1 MLRKSLLF
9 IIPLHCFNNLLFI
22 NLALL
27 VDVPGAGGVAVVS
40 SSSEVVAGRHSL
52 IRSEDSTH
60 RGASQAA
67 AASSSSSSSSG
78 GTDKEEPSEAS
89 EASSTASTS
98 SFVGRIPAQ
107 LLLTAKESK
116 LEALPAAVQRN
127 VKATLARS
135 PGLRLRWLGDSDCES
150 YIETHYDHEL
160 AQYFKNER
168 RGSFR
173 GDICRACVLAREG
186 GFYLDLDVELNV
198 NLPSLVDEK
207 TTFVS
212 AFTEDN
218 AILNAIMATTANN
231 PVLLETLGEI
241 RAWYNGTASHS
252 DQSTSDG
259 WMGPVTLLRGLRK
272 IVQKGCQGLD
282 FQHART
288 LQWSCG
294 EQAVRL
300 YREQRVDCFHGA
312 TKECPGRRSQ
322 SRFLGL
328 QFGIFAPSETLGRE
342 LVAWSRFADCG
353 EWGCAAGGWLAE

>member
-1 MLRKSLLF
+1 
-9 IIPLHCFNNLLFI
+9 
-22 NLALL
+22 
-27 VDVPGAGGVAVVS
+27 
-40 SSSEVVAGRHSL
+40 
-52 IRSEDSTH
+52 
-60 RGASQAA
+60 
-67 AASSSSSSSSG
+67 
-78 GTDKEEPSEAS
+78 
-89 EASSTASTS
+89 
-98 SFVGRIPAQ
+98 
-107 LLLTAKESK
+107 
-116 LEALPAAVQRN
+116 
-127 VKATLARS
+127 
-135 PGLRLRWLGDSDCES
+135 
-150 YIETHYDHEL
+150 
-160 AQYFKNER
+160 
-168 RGSFR
+168 
-173 GDICRACVLAREG
+173 
-186 GFYLDLDVELNV
+186 
-198 NLPSLVDEK
+198 
-207 TTFVS
+207 
-212 AFTEDN
+212 
-218 AILNAIMATTANN
+218 MATTANN